1 MPELP
6 KIDIRPDYWDIV
18 RDILQ
23 KHVPQ
28 YAVWAFG
35 SRAKWTAKEYS
46 DLDLSI
52 ITDKPLS
59 LDVSASLSD
68 DLSESDLP
76 WKVDIVDWA
85 STSESFRKVIERD
98 KVVVQEASKT
108 MQPAARMDTWASKE
122 LIDCTTDGLISY
134 GIVQPGRHD
143 EEGVP
148 IIRVNNFKNGS
159 LDTSD
164 VLHVAVSIE
173 ESYKRTRLGGGEVLL
188 TLVGS
193 TGQTAIVTDDLVG
206 WNVARAIAV
215 IRPSPEIGAKWINIC
230 LQSDETKRF
239 LDDRANTTV
248 QKTLNLADVKRIP
261 IPIPPTAVRHAIET
275 VITSITDKI
284 DLNRRIN
291 QTLEAMAQAIFKSWF
306 VDFDPVKAKIAAN
319 EQGEDPLR
327 AAMRAI
333 SGKTDTELDQMPR
346 EHHDQLATTAAL
358 FPDAM
363 QESELGEIPKGWEVS
378 TIGEMVEI
386 AGGATPDTKN
396 ESYWNPPEY
405 FWTSPKDLS
414 GAQSPVLLTTERKI
428 STAGLSRIGS
438 GLLPK
443 GTLLMSSRAPIGY
456 LAITQIPVAINQG
469 YIAMLP
475 GGNLPPLYLLMWCQ
489 QNMEEIKGQ
498 ANGSTFMEI
507 SKKAFRPM
515 LVINPGSVVLDRFIE
530 TVAPLFGKLAEGVK
544 ESSQLAELRDTLLP
558 KLLSGELRV
567 PDAECSMEEV

>member
-6 KIDIRPDYWDIV
+6 KIDIRPDHWDIV

-46 DLDLSI
+46 DLDLAI
-52 ITDKPLS
+52 ITDNPLS

-68 DLSESDLP
+68 DFSESDLP

-98 KVVVQEASKT
+98 KVVVQESERQRVPLKTESLAS
-108 MQPAARMDTWASKE
+108 MCEAV
-122 LIDCTTDGLISY
+122 IDCPHSTPVWTKSGYVVLRNQNIKDGRLDLSEPSFTDEEHFKQRIRRMAPRPGDIVITREAPMGEVCKIPEGLTCCLGQRQVLLRPKADVDADYLLYALQSPF
-134 GIVQPGRHD
+134 VQNQIRWNEGTGSTVSNIRIPILEKIEIPRHD
-143 EEGVP
+143 QAETS
-148 IIRVNNFKNGS
+148 IAKALGS
-159 LDTSD
+159 LDS
-164 VLHVAVSIE
+164 
-173 ESYKRTRLGGGEVLL
+173 
-188 TLVGS
+188 
-193 TGQTAIVTDDLVG
+193 
-206 WNVARAIAV
+206 
-215 IRPSPEIGAKWINIC
+215 
-230 LQSDETKRF
+230 
-239 LDDRANTTV
+239 
-248 QKTLNLADVKRIP
+248 
-261 IPIPPTAVRHAIET
+261 
-275 VITSITDKI
+275 KI

-306 VDFDPVKAKIAAN
+306 VDFDPVKAKIAAI

-327 AAMRAI
+327 AAMCAI
-333 SGKTDTELDQMPR
+333 SGKTDAELDQMPR
-346 EHHDQLATTAAL
+346 EHHAQLAATAAL
-358 FPDAM
+358 FPDEM
-363 QESELGEIPKGWEVS
+363 EESELGEIPKGWEVS

-414 GAQSPVLLTTERKI
+414 GAQFPVLLTTERKI

-475 GGNLPPLYLLMWCQ
+475 RGKLPPLYLLMWCQ

-530 TVAPLFGKLAEGVK
+530 TVAPLFGKLVEGVR
-544 ESSQLAELRDTLLP
+544 ESSQLAKLRDTLLP
-558 KLLSGELRV
+558 KLLSGELSIN
-567 PDAECSMEEV
+567 PMQEANDD

>member
-1 MPELP
+1 ML
-6 KIDIRPDYWDIV
+6 
-18 RDILQ
+18 
-23 KHVPQ
+23 
-28 YAVWAFG
+28 YAIGGGWG
-35 SRAKWTAKEYS
+35 DE
-46 DLDLSI
+46 
-52 ITDKPLS
+52 
-59 LDVSASLSD
+59 
-68 DLSESDLP
+68 
-76 WKVDIVDWA
+76 
-85 STSESFRKVIERD
+85 
-98 KVVVQEASKT
+98 
-108 MQPAARMDTWASKE
+108 
-122 LIDCTTDGLISY
+122 
-134 GIVQPGRHD
+134 QPGA
-143 EEGVP
+143 GKV
-148 IIRVNNFKNGS
+148 RV
-159 LDTSD
+159 
-164 VLHVAVSIE
+164 
-173 ESYKRTRLGGGEVLL
+173 
-188 TLVGS
+188 
-193 TGQTAIVTDDLVG
+193 
-206 WNVARAIAV
+206 AV
-215 IRPSPEIGAKWINIC
+215 IRGTDIPKLRIGDHSSVPFRYESESKVRSRLLRVGDIVIEVSGGSAASGQHTGRSLLVTGEI
-230 LQSDETKRF
+230 LQSLGGKVIPASFCRLLRLDTQQVHPGFVVLQIDSLHRSGEIAEFENQSTGIANFQFNRFVEETHPRIKE
-239 LDDRANTTV
+239 LDAQATIVEYISSFDRLIA
-248 QKTLNLADVKRIP
+248 
-261 IPIPPTAVRHAIET
+261 
-275 VITSITDKI
+275 
-284 DLNRRIN
+284 LNRRIN
-291 QTLEAMAQAIFKSWF
+291 RTLEAMAQAIFKSWF